1 MKNYIYHGT
10 RNLIALPGRAVTTFP
25 SGLVRVDRT
34 YASRTVDAERYRRDL
49 AVGSFVP
56 DRQNSPAIDWEL
68 IIGQNTY
75 FEPSLKI
82 FPEVPERR
90 RDDGFTEYTVSAYG
104 QINSEGS
111 IRRGL
116 SLERYTKN
124 FSQNAGGGDPG
135 FQWTITEFWEIETVT
150 ILKTIRSSD
159 SLESF
164 TQPPGP
170 FFKKLRNRRITGNR
184 PPDGDSTLNLIFSVA
199 LLSAQR
205 TNFGHIDEVALTWG
219 NEAFV

>member
-1 MKNYIYHGT
+1 MNTIYLASANG
-10 RNLIALPGRAVTTFP
+10 LIPQPRSATSFP
-25 SGLVRVDRT
+25 SGLVRVDQVYFGLTANAATNR
-34 YASRTVDAERYRRDL
+34 AAL
-49 AVGSFVP
+49 AVGSFMP
-56 DRQNSPAIDWEL
+56 DDDDSPAITWDL
-68 IIGQNTY
+68 MVGGNTFY
-75 FEPSLKI
+75 ESSLKI

-90 RDDGFTEYTVSAYG
+90 REDGFTEYTVSAYG

-116 SLERYTKN
+116 SIERYTKN
-124 FSQNAGGGDPG
+124 FSKNAVGDDPG
-135 FQWTITEFWEIETVT
+135 YQWTITEFWEIETVT

-164 TQPPGP
+164 TQPAGT

-184 PPDGDSTLNLIFSVA
+184 PSGGQSQLNLSWNVS

-205 TNFGHIDEVALTWG
+205 TNFGHIDEVVLTWG
-219 NEAFV
+219 YEAIV

>member
-1 MKNYIYHGT
+1 MNTIYLASA
-10 RNLIALPGRAVTTFP
+10 NDLIAQPRSATSFP
-25 SGLVRVDRT
+25 SGLVRVDQVYFGLTANSATNR
-34 YASRTVDAERYRRDL
+34 ANL
-49 AVGSFVP
+49 AVGSFMP
-56 DRQNSPAIDWEL
+56 DGDDSPAIQWEFTVA
-68 IIGQNTY
+68 GNTQY
-75 FEPSLKI
+75 EPSLKI

-90 RDDGFTEYTVSAYG
+90 REDGFTEYTVSAYG

-116 SLERYTKN
+116 SIERYTKN
-124 FSQNAGGGDPG
+124 FSENAVGDDPG
-135 FQWTITEFWEIETVT
+135 YQWTITEFWEIETVT

-164 TQPPGP
+164 TQPAGT

-184 PPDGDSTLNLIFSVA
+184 PPDGDSNLNLIFNVA